1 MSALLEVIDLSQPVS
16 KKMSV
21 VVGTGSPDL
30 EEDGKAICEIE
41 FWVEWIVM
49 CRYEGYKIAKRRELQ
64 PELDWRSFLSL
75 QVNSSRYRTESNLQ
89 SVVSS
94 PSFQLTD

>member
-30 EEDGKAICEIE
+30 EEDGKAISEIE
-41 FWVEWIVM
+41 FWVEGIVM
-49 CRYEGYKIAKRRELQ
+49 CRYEGYKIAKRRELP
-64 PELDWRSFLSL
+64 PELDSFLPL